1 MTNKEKYNIFCQSEK
16 DMPIFS
22 KPYWLDALCGVENW
36 DVILLEEQGEIIA
49 SMPYY
54 FKLEWGFSIIK
65 MPILTQKLG
74 PFIKY
79 PMNQSYSKKLS
90 FEKKILTKI
99 IIELPKFHSFNQN
112 FNYSQKNWL
121 PFFWKKF
128 KQTTRYTYVIDD
140 LTNLNEIYS
149 NFDRSKKKNIKKAE
163 KIIKIRYDLSANEF
177 YENHKMTL
185 KKQGILISYSMD
197 TFVKMYNCCYSN
209 NSGRT
214 IYAVDTEGT
223 IHGAL
228 FVIWDENSAYNLIST
243 IDPETRNSGAA
254 SLLVKEIIGFVST
267 VTKKFDFTGSMDE
280 NIEQSIRKFGGVQ
293 TQYYKVYKYNNIFF
307 KIFELLKEVIK

>member
-1 MTNKEKYNIFCQSEK
+1 
-16 DMPIFS
+16 
-22 KPYWLDALCGVENW
+22 
-36 DVILLEEQGEIIA
+36 
-49 SMPYY
+49 
-54 FKLEWGFSIIK
+54 
-65 MPILTQKLG
+65 
-74 PFIKY
+74 
-79 PMNQSYSKKLS
+79 
-90 FEKKILTKI
+90 
-99 IIELPKFHSFNQN
+99 
-112 FNYSQKNWL
+112 
-121 PFFWKKF
+121 
-128 KQTTRYTYVIDD
+128 
-140 LTNLNEIYS
+140 
-149 NFDRSKKKNIKKAE
+149 
-163 KIIKIRYDLSANEF
+163 
-177 YENHKMTL
+177 MTL

-293 TQYYKVYKYNNIFF
+293 TQYYKVYKYNNVFF

>member
-1 MTNKEKYNIFCQSEK
+1 MFV
-16 DMPIFS
+16 D
-22 KPYWLDALCGVENW
+22 D
-36 DVILLEEQGEIIA
+36 
-49 SMPYY
+49 
-54 FKLEWGFSIIK
+54 K
-65 MPILTQKLG
+65 MG

-214 IYAVDTEGT
+214 IYAVAKT
-223 IHGAL
+223 HH
-228 FVIWDENSAYNLIST
+228 SLICFKA
-243 IDPETRNSGAA
+243 RNP
-254 SLLVKEIIGFVST
+254 
-267 VTKKFDFTGSMDE
+267 
-280 NIEQSIRKFGGVQ
+280 
-293 TQYYKVYKYNNIFF
+293 
-307 KIFELLKEVIK
+307 KI

>member
-163 KIIKIRYDLSANEF
+163 KIIKD
-177 YENHKMTL
+177 
-185 KKQGILISYSMD
+185 
-197 TFVKMYNCCYSN
+197 
-209 NSGRT
+209 
-214 IYAVDTEGT
+214 
-223 IHGAL
+223 
-228 FVIWDENSAYNLIST
+228 
-243 IDPETRNSGAA
+243 
-254 SLLVKEIIGFVST
+254 
-267 VTKKFDFTGSMDE
+267 
-280 NIEQSIRKFGGVQ
+280 RKSV
-293 TQYYKVYKYNNIFF
+293 V
-307 KIFELLKEVIK
+307 